1 MATRPSTAGEMKVGR
16 YMIDPKTSEPCK
28 IVSIDKSKPGKHGSA
43 KARIVMIGLYNGRKR
58 DFVGPVT
65 TRLSVPVIDKRSA
78 LVTVITGDNAV
89 QIMDNESYETF
100 ETALPNDEK
109 VRTKLKTLYSE
120 GKSVDV
126 EYWVIMDKIII
137 NAAREQSQ

>member
-1 MATRPSTAGEMKVGR
+1 MATKPSTAGDMKVGR

-43 KARIVMIGLYNGRKR
+43 KARIVMIGLYNRRKR

-78 LVTVITGDNAV
+78 LVTVLSGDSV
-89 QIMDNESYETF
+89 QIMDNESYDTF
-100 ETALPNDEK
+100 ETELPSNEK
-109 VRTKLKTLYSE
+109 VRTKLQSLYKD
-120 GKSVDV
+120 GKAVDV
-126 EYWVIMDKIII
+126 EYWIIMDRIVI

>member
-1 MATRPSTAGEMKVGR
+1 MATKPSTAGDMKVGR

-28 IVSIDKSKPGKHGSA
+28 IISIDKSKPGKHGSA
-43 KARIVMIGLYNGRKR
+43 KARIVMVGLFKGRKR

-78 LVTVITGDNAV
+78 LVTVITGDAV
-89 QIMDNESYETF
+89 QIMDNESYDTF
-100 ETALPNDEK
+100 ETDLPTNEK
-109 VRTKLKTLYSE
+109 VRTKLQSLYKD
-120 GKSVDV
+120 GKAVDV